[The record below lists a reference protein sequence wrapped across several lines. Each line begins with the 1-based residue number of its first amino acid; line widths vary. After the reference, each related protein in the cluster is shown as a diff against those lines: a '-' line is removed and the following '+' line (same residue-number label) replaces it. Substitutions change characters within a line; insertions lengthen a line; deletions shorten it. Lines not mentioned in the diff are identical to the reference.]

1 MQVPLPWERPL
12 WSARSAFSLRVRY
25 VLTDFRLVSFD
36 GQPFDGQPSDEIAV
50 VDIGDVQRCETWFGR
65 FAGTSTLIV
74 RRRGTGSPFIL
85 RNVRRGAQLAAL
97 LELIAG
103 DPEPALDQ
111 QAVRAVLKWKLRTG
125 PRPRYAIA
133 SLAVALAVIF
143 GLAFSLGGSAAGIT
157 YPADDAIYPGGRKRD
172 LVEIVQFME
181 AAVLPWARSALAPI
195 VGGADRVACSTC
207 HGTDA
212 AAREW
217 RMPSVV
223 VLPEPEVRRFAIY
236 SPIDSQTRN
245 AIYGYLADASKQDKA
260 AYMRE
265 VVMPGMSQLLHR
277 PPYDFTK
284 TYNYNRT
291 RFAFGCYH
299 CHRIS

>member
-1 MQVPLPWERPL
+1 MHVPLPWERLL
-12 WSARSAFSLRVRY
+12 WSARSALSLRVRY

-36 GQPFDGQPSDEIAV
+36 GEHSDEIAV

-65 FAGTSTLIV
+65 LTGTSTLVV
-74 RRRGTGSPFIL
+74 RRRGTGPPFIL
-85 RNVRRGAQLAAL
+85 RSVRRGAQLAAL

-103 DPEPALDQ
+103 DPELALDQ
-111 QAVRAVLKWKLRTG
+111 QAVRAALKWELRTAG

-133 SLAVALAVIF
+133 TLAGALAVIF
-143 GLAFSLGGSAAGIT
+143 GLAFSMGGSAASIA

-172 LVEIVQFME
+172 VAEIVQFME
-181 AAVLPWARSALAPI
+181 SVVLPWARTALAPI

-207 HGTDA
+207 HGTGA

-217 RMPSVV
+217 RMPSVAA
-223 VLPEPEVRRFAIY
+223 LPEPEVRRFTIY

-245 AIYGYLADASKQDKA
+245 AIYGYLADASKQGKA

-265 VVMPGMSQLLHR
+265 VVMPGMAQLLHR

-284 TYNYNRT
+284 TYDYNRT
-291 RFAFGCYH
+291 RFAIGCYH
-299 CHRIS
+299 CHRVS